1 MISKNSIN
9 NMVRKLHLDDFIES
23 HKSLLKDNR
32 GGFLIPFEVKITD
45 KEYERYRHLSV
56 DWSIPPITKDDLPD
70 EFSQKAVNTIDLF
83 RRKTFNLDIECMI
96 YLDIHTG
103 NIVSCNFADKPSPN
117 EVSGEIYP
125 SYMKG
130 MHIASVHNH
139 PKRFCSPPSGKNFE
153 MLKFDFEEYELIMSE
168 KELWILESKEVIL
181 DDNELRQICDNIER
195 YYDSIYHDINSEFEE
210 GFMVID
216 VLNKRYGDFLLQ
228 YLNIEFDNIIL
239 IRRYLDD

>member
-9 NMVRKLHLDDFIES
+9 NMIRKLHLDEFIES

-70 EFSQKAVNTIDLF
+70 EFSQKAVNAIDMF

-103 NIVSCNFADKPSPN
+103 NIVSCNFADKSSPN
-117 EVSGEIYP
+117 EVSGVIYGDVL
-125 SYMKG
+125 KKF
-130 MHIASVHNH
+130 HIASIHNH
-139 PKRFCSPPSGKNFE
+139 PKKYYSPPSGKNFE
-153 MLKFDFEEYELIMSE
+153 MLGLDFEEYELILSE
-168 KELWILESKEVIL
+168 SELWILESKEVVFSDEIIKEIRNNAQEYF
-181 DDNELRQICDNIER
+181 DFISEEG
-195 YYDSIYHDINSEFEE
+195 HVEFEE
-210 GFMVID
+210 G
-216 VLNKRYGDFLLQ
+216 
-228 YLNIEFDNIIL
+228 YLIIDNINL
-239 IRRYLDD
+239 LYGNFFVRLFK